1 MKLHSPTS
9 VTRRGTIYLTHLL
22 PSVGGMSLS
31 SGGWTHSPGH
41 TPDQSAALPGQ
52 YEAPPSQVGSQTVL
66 MSVRVSV
73 CHSGIRPLC
82 LPGAGDES
90 LRLQLGMDP
99 GKSGEFRLSLQS
111 SGGAGRSV
119 TIAEYD
125 LRAVNYEVKSPKCHE
140 LILAAP
146 PQDRISFN
154 FRCEQEAREWATVM
168 MSSLREAH
176 RVSAAPQE
184 NGPQLLPA
192 GVPLQSPMLLGQTE
206 EACMELTRAIEA
218 GDMQSASAFAASLAR
233 RHVALQIRPSSKDP
247 EDTEINLAVVVED
260 ASSSC
265 CVTVKVFPHMTTA
278 SLKQQLFLEYGFHP
292 RVQRWVIGQ
301 CLCSDQRSLA
311 SYGVRQDGDTAFLYL
326 LSARHARL
334 THQALQRDQESA
346 LLLSPLSLQ
355 NPPLP
360 SASTNGAATQDR
372 RPYTTLPPRLH
383 SSSSNG
389 GSDQQKFSELRDL
402 INLEMPQLNDALSP
416 NTASVQGWSCP
427 SCTYINKPTRPGC
440 EICSTNR
447 PESYVIPGGYQPD
460 ALELRRIQ
468 QEKEAIRQYQQA
480 REEERRENFARL
492 VRTDGQDLV
501 PNPEAVECRICYVE
515 LPPGEGV
522 LLRECLHCF
531 CRECLRSVVMLSEE
545 PEVACP
551 YRDDAYSCAGA
562 LQEREI
568 RALVP
573 PEEYERWLQRG
584 LSVAESRCEGS
595 YHCATPDCPGWCVY
609 EDTVNVFHCPICRKH
624 NCLICKSIHEGMNC
638 KQYQDDLAA
647 RAINDSAARRTTHL
661 LKTLVQSGEAMHC
674 PQCGI
679 IVQKRDGCDWLR
691 CTVCHTEICW
701 VTRGPRW
708 GPRGPGDTSGGCR
721 CNVNNQKCHPKCQN
735 CH

>member
-1 MKLHSPTS
+1 
-9 VTRRGTIYLTHLL
+9 
-22 PSVGGMSLS
+22 MSLS
-31 SGGWTHSPGH
+31 SGGSWTQTPGH
-41 TPDQSAALPGQ
+41 SSDQSAAAAAALLPSHYGAS
-52 YEAPPSQVGSQTVL
+52 ESLLSCQTVL

-90 LRLQLGMDP
+90 LRLQLSMDQ
-99 GKSGEFRLSLQS
+99 GKSGEFRLSLQDS
-111 SGGAGRSV
+111 SSGAGRSV
-119 TIAEYD
+119 TIAEFD
-125 LRAVNYEVKSPKCHE
+125 LRNVNYEVKSPKCHE
-140 LILAAP
+140 ISLVAP
-146 PQDRISFN
+146 PHDRISFN
-154 FRCEQEAREWATVM
+154 FRCEQEAQEWATVL

-176 RVSAAPQE
+176 RVAPQD
-184 NGPQLLPA
+184 NGAQHPLDGLPPQNTKA
-192 GVPLQSPMLLGQTE
+192 LQQTE
-206 EACMELTRAIEA
+206 ETCIELTRAIEA
-218 GDMQSASAFAASLAR
+218 GDMQLASVLASTLAR
-233 RHVALQIRPSSKDP
+233 QHTALKIQPSPRDF

-260 ASSSC
+260 SSSSC
-265 CVTVKVFPHMTTA
+265 CVTVKVFPHMNTA
-278 SLKQQLFLEYGFHP
+278 SLKQQMFLEYGFHP

-301 CLCSDQRSLA
+301 CLCTDQRSLA

-334 THQALQRDQESA
+334 TLRVLQQDQESA
-346 LLLSPLSLQ
+346 LLLTPSPLSFQ
-355 NPPLP
+355 NPPLSSTSANGP
-360 SASTNGAATQDR
+360 SCEDR

-383 SSSSNG
+383 ASSNVG
-389 GSDQQKFSELRDL
+389 GSERQNANEIRDL
-402 INLEMPQLNDALSP
+402 INLEMPQLNEALSP
-416 NTASVQGWSCP
+416 NTSSTQGWSCP

-447 PESYVIPGGYQPD
+447 PENYVIPGGYRPD

-468 QEKEAIRQYQQA
+468 QEKDAIRQYQQA
-480 REEERRENFARL
+480 KEEERRENFARL
-492 VRTDGQDLV
+492 VMMDGQDLV
-501 PNPEAVECRICYVE
+501 PNPEPVECRICYVD
-515 LPPGEGV
+515 LQPGEGV

-531 CRECLRSVVMLSEE
+531 CKECLRSVIMLSEE
-545 PEVACP
+545 PEVSCP
-551 YRDDAYSCAGA
+551 YRDDAYSCARS

-573 PEEYERWLQRG
+573 AEEYERWLQRG

-595 YHCATPDCPGWCVY
+595 YHCATPDCLGWCVY
-609 EDTVNVFHCPICRKH
+609 EDTVNVFHCPVCKKH

-647 RAINDSAARRTTHL
+647 RAINDSAARRTTYL

-708 GPRGPGDTSGGCR
+708 GPKGPGDTSGGCR

>member
-1 MKLHSPTS
+1 
-9 VTRRGTIYLTHLL
+9 
-22 PSVGGMSLS
+22 MSLS
-31 SGGWTHSPGH
+31 SGGWTPGY
-41 TPDQSAALPGQ
+41 TPDQSAALPGH
-52 YEAPPSQVGSQTVL
+52 YVAPQSQVGCQTVL

-82 LPGAGDES
+82 LPGAGDVS
-90 LRLQLGMDP
+90 LRLQLIMDP
-99 GKSGEFRLSLQS
+99 GKSGEFRLSLQQDS
-111 SGGAGRSV
+111 NGTGRSV
-119 TIAEYD
+119 TITEFD
-125 LRAVNYEVKSPKCHE
+125 LRTVKYEVKSPKCHE
-140 LILAAP
+140 LSLASP
-146 PQDRISFN
+146 PHDRISFN
-154 FRCEQEAREWATVM
+154 FRCAQEAQEWATVVL
-168 MSSLREAH
+168 SSLREAH
-176 RVSAAPQE
+176 RVGPQD
-184 NGPQLLPA
+184 NGPQR
-192 GVPLQSPMLLGQTE
+192 PLDGLHRENTLVLQRTE
-206 EACMELTRAIEA
+206 ETCIELTRAIEA
-218 GDMQSASAFAASLAR
+218 GDMQSASVFAATLAR
-233 RHVALQIRPSSKDP
+233 QRAALKIQPSARDN
-247 EDTEINLAVVVED
+247 EDNEINLAVAVED
-260 ASSSC
+260 SSSSC

-278 SLKQQLFLEYGFHP
+278 ALKQQMFLEYGFHP

-301 CLCSDQRSLA
+301 CLCIDQRSLA
-311 SYGVRQDGDTAFLYL
+311 SYGVRQDDDTAFLYL

-334 THQALQRDQESA
+334 TLQVLQQDQESA
-346 LLLSPLSLQ
+346 LLLCPPTLSLPT
-355 NPPLP
+355 PPLP
-360 SASTNGAATQDR
+360 ATSSNGPSSLDR
-372 RPYTTLPPRLH
+372 RPYNTLPPRLQT
-383 SSSSNG
+383 SNVSG
-389 GSDQQKFSELRDL
+389 GSERGNISEIRDL
-402 INLEMPQLNDALSP
+402 TNMEMPQLTEALSP
-416 NTASVQGWSCP
+416 STASTQGWSCP

-447 PESYVIPGGYQPD
+447 PESYVVPGGYRPD
-460 ALELRRIQ
+460 ELELRRIQ

-480 REEERRENFARL
+480 KDEERRQNFARL
-492 VRTDGQDLV
+492 VMLDGQEVL
-501 PNPEAVECRICYVE
+501 PNPDPVDCRICYVD
-515 LPPGEGV
+515 LQRGEGV

-531 CRECLRSVVMLSEE
+531 CRECLRSVIMLSEE

-551 YRDDAYSCAGA
+551 YRDDTYSCSCF

-573 PEEYERWLQRG
+573 AEEYERWLQRG

-609 EDTVNVFHCPICRKH
+609 EDTVNVFHCPVCTKL

-647 RAINDSAARRTTHL
+647 RAVNDSAARRTTHL

-708 GPRGPGDTSGGCR
+708 GPRGPGDASGGCR
-721 CNVNNQKCHPKCQN
+721 CNVDNQKCHPKCQN

>member
-1 MKLHSPTS
+1 
-9 VTRRGTIYLTHLL
+9 
-22 PSVGGMSLS
+22 MSLS
-31 SGGWTHSPGH
+31 SGGWTRIPEH
-41 TPDQSAALPGQ
+41 TPDLSAALPGHHDV
-52 YEAPPSQVGSQTVL
+52 PPSRPGTRTVL

-90 LRLQLGMDP
+90 LRLQLSMDP
-99 GKSGEFRLSLQS
+99 GKSGEFRLSLQE
-111 SGGAGRSV
+111 SGGAGGAGRTATV
-119 TIAEYD
+119 TEFD
-125 LRAVNYEVKSPKCHE
+125 LRAINYEVKSSKCHE
-140 LILAAP
+140 IILVAP
-146 PQDRISFN
+146 PHDRISFN
-154 FRCEQEAREWATVM
+154 FRCQQEAQEWATVV
-168 MSSLREAH
+168 MSSLREAR
-176 RVSAAPQE
+176 RVIPKE
-184 NGPQLLPA
+184 NG
-192 GVPLQSPMLLGQTE
+192 LQHLTDGLHLQNASILQQTE
-206 EACMELTRAIEA
+206 DACIELTRAIES
-218 GDMQSASAFAASLAR
+218 GDMQAASVFAATLAR
-233 RHVALQIRPSSKDP
+233 QHVALKIQPSSKDY

-260 ASSSC
+260 SSSSC

-278 SLKQQLFLEYGFHP
+278 SLKQQMFLEYGFHP

-301 CLCSDQRSLA
+301 CLCIDQRTLA

-334 THQALQRDQESA
+334 SLQVLQQDQESA
-346 LLLSPLSLQ
+346 LLLSPPLSFQ
-355 NPPLP
+355 NSQLHITSPNDP
-360 SASTNGAATQDR
+360 SSQER

-383 SSSSNG
+383 SSSVGVSGKQNIG
-389 GSDQQKFSELRDL
+389 EIRDL
-402 INLEMPQLNDALSP
+402 INLEMPQLSEALRPS
-416 NTASVQGWSCP
+416 TSSTQGWSCP

-447 PESYVIPGGYQPD
+447 PEDYIIPGGYQPD

-468 QEKEAIRQYQQA
+468 QEKEAMRQYQQA

-492 VRTDGQDLV
+492 VMLDGQDLV
-501 PNPEAVECRICYVE
+501 PNPEPVDCRICYMD
-515 LPPGEGV
+515 LPSGEGV

-531 CRECLRSVVMLSEE
+531 CKECLHSVIMLSEE
-545 PEVACP
+545 PEVSCP
-551 YRDDAYSCAGA
+551 YRDDTYSCAGA

-568 RALVP
+568 RALVSS
-573 PEEYERWLQRG
+573 EEYERWLQRG

-595 YHCATPDCPGWCVY
+595 YHCATPDCLGWCVY
-609 EDTVNVFHCPICRKH
+609 EDTINVFHCPVCRKH

-647 RAINDSAARRTTHL
+647 RAINDSAARRTTNL

>member
-1 MKLHSPTS
+1 
-9 VTRRGTIYLTHLL
+9 
-22 PSVGGMSLS
+22 MSLS
-31 SGGWTHSPGH
+31 SGGWTQTAGL
-41 TPDQSAALPGQ
+41 TTERPD
-52 YEAPPSQVGSQTVL
+52 APPAHYGGSQDQLGCQTVL

-82 LPGAGDES
+82 LPGASDES
-90 LRLQLGMDP
+90 LRLQLSMDP
-99 GKSGEFRLSLQS
+99 EKSGEFRLSLQNS
-111 SGGAGRSV
+111 SGTGRSV

-125 LRAVNYEVKSPKCHE
+125 LRTVNYEVKSPKCHE
-140 LILAAP
+140 LSLAAP
-146 PQDRISFN
+146 PHDRISFN
-154 FRCEQEAREWATVM
+154 FRCEQEAQKWATVV

-176 RVSAAPQE
+176 RAPEDNDGQC
-184 NGPQLLPA
+184 PR
-192 GVPLQSPMLLGQTE
+192 LQNASVLQRTE
-206 EACMELTRAIEA
+206 DTCIELTRAIEA
-218 GDMQSASAFAASLAR
+218 GDAQAASVFAATLAR
-233 RHVALQIRPSSKDP
+233 HHAALKIQPTSRDQ

-260 ASSSC
+260 SSSSC

-278 SLKQQLFLEYGFHP
+278 ALKQQMFLEYGFHP

-301 CLCSDQRSLA
+301 CLCANQRSLA

-334 THQALQRDQESA
+334 TPQVLQKDQESA
-346 LLLSPLSLQ
+346 LLLSSPSLLT
-355 NPPLP
+355 PPT
-360 SASTNGAATQDR
+360 SMNGTSSQDR
-372 RPYTTLPPRLH
+372 KPYTTLPPRL
-383 SSSSNG
+383 STA
-389 GSDQQKFSELRDL
+389 GSEKGSVCEIRDL
-402 INLEMPQLNDALSP
+402 INLEMPQLNEALSP
-416 NTASVQGWSCP
+416 NTTSHQGWSCP

-447 PESYVIPGGYQPD
+447 PESYVIPGGYRPD

-480 REEERRENFARL
+480 KEEERRENFARL
-492 VRTDGQDLV
+492 VMMDGQDLV
-501 PNPEAVECRICYVE
+501 PNPEPLDCRICYVE
-515 LPPGEGV
+515 LKPGEGA

-531 CRECLRSVVMLSEE
+531 CRECLRSVIMLSEE
-545 PEVACP
+545 PEVSCP
-551 YRDDAYSCAGA
+551 YRDDTYACTCS

-568 RALVP
+568 KALVP
-573 PEEYERWLQRG
+573 AEEYERWLQRS

-595 YHCATPDCPGWCVY
+595 YHCATADCPGWCVY
-609 EDTVNVFHCPICRKH
+609 EDTVNVFHCPVCRKH

-708 GPRGPGDTSGGCR
+708 GPKGPGDTSGGCR

>member
-1 MKLHSPTS
+1 
-9 VTRRGTIYLTHLL
+9 
-22 PSVGGMSLS
+22 MSLS
-31 SGGWTHSPGH
+31 SDGWTPTPGL
-41 TPDQSAALPGQ
+41 TPDQSAAFPSH
-52 YEAPPSQVGSQTVL
+52 YEASQSQLGCQTVL

-82 LPGAGDES
+82 LPGASDES
-90 LRLQLGMDP
+90 LRLQLSMDP
-99 GKSGEFRLSLQS
+99 GKSGEFRLSLQDS
-111 SGGAGRSV
+111 SGTGRSV
-119 TIAEYD
+119 TIAEFD
-125 LRAVNYEVKSPKCHE
+125 LRTVNYEVKSPKCHE
-140 LILAAP
+140 LILVAP
-146 PQDRISFN
+146 PHDRISFN
-154 FRCEQEAREWATVM
+154 FRCEQDAQQWATVV

-176 RVSAAPQE
+176 KVIPQE
-184 NGPQLLPA
+184 NGSQHLPD
-192 GVPLQSPMLLGQTE
+192 VLHLQNTLGLQRKE
-206 EACMELTRAIEA
+206 EACIELSRAIEA
-218 GDMQSASAFAASLAR
+218 GDLQSASIFAATLAQQ
-233 RHVALQIRPSSKDP
+233 HAALQIQPSNKEH

-260 ASSSC
+260 SSSSC

-278 SLKQQLFLEYGFHP
+278 SLKQQMFLEYGFHP

-301 CLCSDQRSLA
+301 CLCTDQRSLA

-334 THQALQRDQESA
+334 TLQVLQQDQESA
-346 LLLSPLSLQ
+346 LLLSPPPSFQNSSL
-355 NPPLP
+355 PVL
-360 SASTNGAATQDR
+360 STNGPSSQDW
-372 RPYTTLPPRLH
+372 RPYTTLPPRPH
-383 SSSSNG
+383 SNSYNG
-389 GSDQQKFSELRDL
+389 GSETKNISEIRDL
-402 INLEMPQLNDALSP
+402 INLEMPQLSDALSP
-416 NTASVQGWSCP
+416 NTASNQGWSCP

-480 REEERRENFARL
+480 KEQERRENFARL
-492 VRTDGQDLV
+492 VMMDGQDLV
-501 PNPEAVECRICYVE
+501 PNPEPVDCRICYMD
-515 LPPGEGV
+515 LPSGEGV

-531 CRECLRSVVMLSEE
+531 CRECLRSVIMLSEE
-545 PEVACP
+545 PEVSCP
-551 YRDDAYSCAGA
+551 YRDDAYACAGS

-573 PEEYERWLQRG
+573 AEEYERWLQRG

-609 EDTVNVFHCPICRKH
+609 EDTVNVFHCPVCKKH

-661 LKTLVQSGEAMHC
+661 LKTLVQSGEAMYC
-674 PQCGI
+674 PKCGI

-701 VTRGPRW
+701 ITRGPRW

>member
-1 MKLHSPTS
+1 
-9 VTRRGTIYLTHLL
+9 
-22 PSVGGMSLS
+22 MSLS
-31 SGGWTHSPGH
+31 SGGWTHTPGF
-41 TPDQSAALPGQ
+41 TADQSASLPSHYG
-52 YEAPPSQVGSQTVL
+52 ASQSHTGCQTVL

-82 LPGAGDES
+82 LPGAADES
-90 LRLQLGMDP
+90 LRLQLSMDQ
-99 GKSGEFRLSLQS
+99 GKSGEFRLLLQDS
-111 SGGAGRSV
+111 SGTGRTV
-119 TIAEYD
+119 TIAEFD
-125 LRAVNYEVKSPKCHE
+125 LGSVNYEVKSPKCHE
-140 LILAAP
+140 LSLVAP
-146 PQDRISFN
+146 PHERISFN
-154 FRCEQEAREWATVM
+154 FRCEQEAQEWATVV

-176 RVSAAPQE
+176 KVIPPD
-184 NGPQLLPA
+184 NGPQSQPD
-192 GVPLQSPMLLGQTE
+192 GPNHQKTFVLQQTE
-206 EACMELTRAIEA
+206 DTCIELSRAIEA
-218 GDMQSASAFAASLAR
+218 GDMQSASVIAATLAR
-233 RHVALQIRPSSKDP
+233 QNAALKIQPSTRDY
-247 EDTEINLAVVVED
+247 EDTEVNLTVVVED
-260 ASSSC
+260 SSSSC
-265 CVTVKVFPHMTTA
+265 CVTLKVSPHMTA
-278 SLKQQLFLEYGFHP
+278 AALKQQMFLEYGFHP

-301 CLCSDQRSLA
+301 CLCIDQRSLA
-311 SYGVRQDGDTAFLYL
+311 SYGVHQDGHTAFLYL

-334 THQALQRDQESA
+334 TLQSLQQDQESA
-346 LLLSPLSLQ
+346 LLLGPSSLSLPS
-355 NPPLP
+355 PPLP
-360 SASTNGAATQDR
+360 STSANGPSSLDR
-372 RPYTTLPPRLH
+372 RPYNTLPPRLQT
-383 SSSSNG
+383 SSNTG
-389 GSDQQKFSELRDL
+389 GSERGNVSEIRDL
-402 INLEMPQLNDALSP
+402 IHLEMPQLNEALSP
-416 NTASVQGWSCP
+416 NPASSQGWSCP

-447 PESYVIPGGYQPD
+447 PESYTIPGGYRPD

-480 REEERRENFARL
+480 REAERRENFARL
-492 VRTDGQDLV
+492 VMMDSQDLL
-501 PNPEAVECRICYVE
+501 PNPEPVDCRICYVD
-515 LPPGEGV
+515 LQPGEGV

-531 CRECLRSVVMLSEE
+531 CRECLRSVIMLSEE
-545 PEVACP
+545 PEVSCP
-551 YRDDAYSCAGA
+551 YRDDTYSCTSS

-573 PEEYERWLQRG
+573 AEEYERWLQRG

-595 YHCATPDCPGWCVY
+595 YHCATPDCLGWCVY
-609 EDTVNVFHCPICRKH
+609 EDSVNVFHCPVCRKH
-624 NCLICKSIHEGMNC
+624 NCLICKAIHEGMNC

-721 CNVNNQKCHPKCQN
+721 CNVDNQKCHPKCQN

>member
-1 MKLHSPTS
+1 
-9 VTRRGTIYLTHLL
+9 
-22 PSVGGMSLS
+22 MSLS
-31 SGGWTHSPGH
+31 SGGWAQTPGY
-41 TPDQSAALPGQ
+41 TPDQSAVLPSHYG
-52 YEAPPSQVGSQTVL
+52 ASQSQLGCQTVL

-90 LRLQLGMDP
+90 LRLQLSMDP
-99 GKSGEFRLSLQS
+99 GKSGEFRLSLQDS
-111 SGGAGRSV
+111 SGTGRSV
-119 TIAEYD
+119 TIAEFD
-125 LRAVNYEVKSPKCHE
+125 LRTVKYEVKSPKCHE
-140 LILAAP
+140 LSLSAP
-146 PQDRISFN
+146 PHDRISFN
-154 FRCEQEAREWATVM
+154 FRCDKEAQEWATVVT
-168 MSSLREAH
+168 SSLREAL
-176 RVSAAPQE
+176 RVAPQDIDPQRSLDVLHRE
-184 NGPQLLPA
+184 NTLA
-192 GVPLQSPMLLGQTE
+192 LQRTE
-206 EACMELTRAIEA
+206 DTCIELTRAIEA
-218 GDMQSASAFAASLAR
+218 GDMQSASDFAATLAR
-233 RHVALQIRPSSKDP
+233 QHAALKIQPSARDY
-247 EDTEINLAVVVED
+247 EDTEINLAVAVED
-260 ASSSC
+260 SSSSC
-265 CVTVKVFPHMTTA
+265 CVTVKVSPHMTTA
-278 SLKQQLFLEYGFHP
+278 ALKQQMFLEYGFHP

-301 CLCSDQRSLA
+301 CLCTDQRSLA
-311 SYGVRQDGDTAFLYL
+311 SYGVRQDGDTSFLYL

-334 THQALQRDQESA
+334 TRHVLQQDQESA
-346 LLLSPLSLQ
+346 LLLSPPSLSLPT
-355 NPPLP
+355 PPLSAASANGP
-360 SASTNGAATQDR
+360 SSLDR
-372 RPYTTLPPRLH
+372 RPYATLPPRLH
-383 SSSSNG
+383 TSTNTG
-389 GSDQQKFSELRDL
+389 GSQRGNISEIRDL
-402 INLEMPQLNDALSP
+402 TNLEMPQLNDALSP
-416 NTASVQGWSCP
+416 NTASTQGWSCP

-447 PESYVIPGGYQPD
+447 PDNYVIPGGYRPD

-480 REEERRENFARL
+480 KEEERRENFARL
-492 VRTDGQDLV
+492 VMMDSQDLL
-501 PNPEAVECRICYVE
+501 PNPESVDCRICYVD
-515 LPPGEGV
+515 LKPREGV

-531 CRECLRSVVMLSEE
+531 CRECLRSVIMLSEE

-551 YRDDAYSCAGA
+551 YRDDTYSCACS

-573 PEEYERWLQRG
+573 AEEYERWLQRG

-609 EDTVNVFHCPICRKH
+609 EDTVNVFHCPVCRKH

-708 GPRGPGDTSGGCR
+708 GPTGPGDTSGGCR
-721 CNVNNQKCHPKCQN
+721 CNVDNQKCHPKCQN

>member
-1 MKLHSPTS
+1 
-9 VTRRGTIYLTHLL
+9 
-22 PSVGGMSLS
+22 MSLS
-31 SGGWTHSPGH
+31 SGGWTHAPGY
-41 TPDQSAALPGQ
+41 TPDQPAALPSHYG
-52 YEAPPSQVGSQTVL
+52 ASQPQPGCQTVL
-66 MSVRVSV
+66 ISVRVSV

-90 LRLQLGMDP
+90 LRLQLSMDP
-99 GKSGEFRLSLQS
+99 GKSGEFRLSLQDS
-111 SGGAGRSV
+111 SGTGRSV
-119 TIAEYD
+119 TIAEFD
-125 LRAVNYEVKSPKCHE
+125 LRTVNYEVKSPKCHE
-140 LILAAP
+140 LSLAAP
-146 PQDRISFN
+146 PHDRISFN
-154 FRCEQEAREWATVM
+154 FRCEQEAHEWATVM

-176 RVSAAPQE
+176 RVWKLRYMFTCVGLSVFPC
-184 NGPQLLPA
+184 
-192 GVPLQSPMLLGQTE
+192 T
-206 EACMELTRAIEA
+206 CMYMYMYPTAEDTCIELTRAIEA
-218 GDMQSASAFAASLAR
+218 GDMQSASVIAATLAR
-233 RHVALQIRPSSKDP
+233 QHAALKIQPFVKDY
-247 EDTEINLAVVVED
+247 EDTEINLTVVVED
-260 ASSSC
+260 SSSSC
-265 CVTVKVFPHMTTA
+265 CVTVKVYPHMTTA
-278 SLKQQLFLEYGFHP
+278 ALKQQMFLEYGFHP

-301 CLCSDQRSLA
+301 CLCTNQRSLG

-334 THQALQRDQESA
+334 TLQVLQQDQESA
-346 LLLSPLSLQ
+346 LLLSPPSLSLPT
-355 NPPLP
+355 PPLP
-360 SASTNGAATQDR
+360 STSRGNV
-372 RPYTTLPPRLH
+372 
-383 SSSSNG
+383 
-389 GSDQQKFSELRDL
+389 SEIRDL
-402 INLEMPQLNDALSP
+402 INLEMPQLNEALSP
-416 NTASVQGWSCP
+416 STSSTQGWSCP

-447 PESYVIPGGYQPD
+447 PESYVIPGGYRPD

-480 REEERRENFARL
+480 REEERRENYAQL
-492 VRTDGQDLV
+492 VMTDGHDLV
-501 PNPEAVECRICYVE
+501 PNPEPVDCRICYVD
-515 LPPGEGV
+515 LQPGEGV

-531 CRECLRSVVMLSEE
+531 CRECLRSVIMLSEE
-545 PEVACP
+545 PEVSCP
-551 YRDDAYSCAGA
+551 YRDDTYSCACS

-573 PEEYERWLQRG
+573 AEEYERWLQRG

-595 YHCATPDCPGWCVY
+595 YHCATPDCRGWCVY
-609 EDTVNVFHCPICRKH
+609 EDTVNVFHCPVCGKH

>member
-1 MKLHSPTS
+1 
-9 VTRRGTIYLTHLL
+9 
-22 PSVGGMSLS
+22 MSLS
-31 SGGWTHSPGH
+31 SGGWTYAPGN
-41 TPDQSAALPGQ
+41 TPEQSAALPGN
-52 YEAPPSQVGSQTVL
+52 YGASQSQTGCQTVL
-66 MSVRVSV
+66 ISVRVSV

-90 LRLQLGMDP
+90 LRLQLSMDP
-99 GKSGEFRLSLQS
+99 GNPGNSACRSKTAGLA
-111 SGGAGRSV
+111 GACMMHCGLGKFHV
-119 TIAEYD
+119 FITIAEFD
-125 LRAVNYEVKSPKCHE
+125 LRTVHYEVKSPKCHE
-140 LILAAP
+140 LSLAAP
-146 PQDRISFN
+146 PHDRISFN
-154 FRCEQEAREWATVM
+154 FRCEQEAHEWATVM

-176 RVSAAPQE
+176 RE
-184 NGPQLLPA
+184 DN
-192 GVPLQSPMLLGQTE
+192 
-206 EACMELTRAIEA
+206 CIELTRAIEA
-218 GDMQSASAFAASLAR
+218 GDMQSASAIAVTLAR
-233 RHVALQIRPSSKDP
+233 QHAALKIKPLTREY

-260 ASSSC
+260 SSSSC

-278 SLKQQLFLEYGFHP
+278 ALKQQMFLEYGFHP

-301 CLCSDQRSLA
+301 CLCTNQRSLA

-334 THQALQRDQESA
+334 TLQVLQQDQESA
-346 LLLSPLSLQ
+346 LLLSPPSLSLTTPQ
-355 NPPLP
+355 IP
-360 SASTNGAATQDR
+360 STSANGPSSQDR
-372 RPYTTLPPRLH
+372 RPYTTLPPRL
-383 SSSSNG
+383 STSSNTG
-389 GSDQQKFSELRDL
+389 GSERGNIGEIRDL
-402 INLEMPQLNDALSP
+402 INLEMPQLNEALSP
-416 NTASVQGWSCP
+416 STSSSQGWSCP

-447 PESYVIPGGYQPD
+447 PENYVIPGGYRPD

-492 VRTDGQDLV
+492 VMMDGQDLV
-501 PNPEAVECRICYVE
+501 PNPEPVDCRICYVD
-515 LPPGEGV
+515 LQPGEGV

-531 CRECLRSVVMLSEE
+531 CRECLRSVIMLSEE
-545 PEVACP
+545 PEVPCP
-551 YRDDAYSCAGA
+551 YRDDSYSCTCS

-573 PEEYERWLQRG
+573 AEEYERWLQRG

-595 YHCATPDCPGWCVY
+595 YHCATPDCRGWCVY
-609 EDTVNVFHCPICRKH
+609 EDTVNVFHCPVCGKH
-624 NCLICKSIHEGMNC
+624 NCLICKAIHEGMNC

-708 GPRGPGDTSGGCR
+708 GPGVRTISSFFLILPHQIVADGLPNR
-721 CNVNNQKCHPKCQN
+721 C
-735 CH
+735 

>member
-1 MKLHSPTS
+1 
-9 VTRRGTIYLTHLL
+9 
-22 PSVGGMSLS
+22 MSLS
-31 SGGWTHSPGH
+31 SGGWTHSPGY
-41 TPDQSAALPGQ
+41 TADQSAALPAHYG
-52 YEAPPSQVGSQTVL
+52 ASQAQLGCHTVL

-90 LRLQLGMDP
+90 LRLQLSMDP
-99 GKSGEFRLSLQS
+99 GKSGEFRLSLQDS
-111 SGGAGRSV
+111 SGAGRSV
-119 TIAEYD
+119 TIAEFD
-125 LRAVNYEVKSPKCHE
+125 LRTVNYEVKSPKCHE
-140 LILAAP
+140 LSLAAP
-146 PQDRISFN
+146 PHDRISFN
-154 FRCEQEAREWATVM
+154 FRCEQEAHEWATVV

-176 RVSAAPQE
+176 RVAPQD
-184 NGPQLLPA
+184 NGPQL
-192 GVPLQSPMLLGQTE
+192 PLDGLQHQSTLALQRTE
-206 EACMELTRAIEA
+206 DTCIELTRAIEA
-218 GDMQSASAFAASLAR
+218 GDMQSASVFAATLAR
-233 RHVALQIRPSSKDP
+233 QHAALKIQPSAKEY
-247 EDTEINLAVVVED
+247 EDTEINLTVAVED
-260 ASSSC
+260 SSSSC
-265 CVTVKVFPHMTTA
+265 CVTVKVLPHMTTA
-278 SLKQQLFLEYGFHP
+278 ALKQQMFLEYGFHP

-301 CLCSDQRSLA
+301 CLCTDQRSLA

-334 THQALQRDQESA
+334 TRQVFHQDQESA
-346 LLLSPLSLQ
+346 LLLSSPSLSLTTS
-355 NPPLP
+355 PLP
-360 SASTNGAATQDR
+360 ATSANGPSSLER
-372 RPYTTLPPRLH
+372 KPYTTLPPRLH
-383 SSSSNG
+383 TSGKTG
-389 GSDQQKFSELRDL
+389 GSERGNIVEIRDL
-402 INLEMPQLNDALSP
+402 INLEMPQLNEALSP
-416 NTASVQGWSCP
+416 STVSTQGWSCP

-447 PESYVIPGGYQPD
+447 PESYVIPGGYRPD

-480 REEERRENFARL
+480 REEERSENFARL
-492 VRTDGQDLV
+492 VMMDGQDLL
-501 PNPEAVECRICYVE
+501 PNPEPVDCRICYVD
-515 LPPGEGV
+515 LKPGEGV

-531 CRECLRSVVMLSEE
+531 CRECLCSVIMLSEE

-551 YRDDAYSCAGA
+551 YRDDTYSCSCS

-573 PEEYERWLQRG
+573 AEEYERWLQRG

-609 EDTVNVFHCPICRKH
+609 EDIVNVFHCPVCRKH

-708 GPRGPGDTSGGCR
+708 GPRGAGDTSGGCR